1 MTYSSWYNATDNAG
15 LETLQRSLID
25 IEADTKYQRSHSPE
39 ILPGLV
45 QTLDY
50 ARAILS
56 KCTAVLGLPDDSEA
70 TATAR
75 MQRQAV
81 LDAPGHR
88 FHLLI
93 GEAALRRTVGDHA
106 VMAAQIR
113 QLGDILTSRDNLE
126 IGIIPLDAEFIG
138 QADNF
143 VIHDE
148 SAVAIETV
156 TGSVETSGADE
167 IALAVR
173 TFDLLAGQARY
184 GEHARALLD
193 RALAEH
199 VGPGI

>member
-1 MTYSSWYNATDNAG
+1 MSYSSWYAATDNAG
-15 LETLQRSLID
+15 LETLQRSLVG
-25 IEADTKYQRSHSPE
+25 IEAATKFQRSYSPE

-50 ARAILS
+50 ARAILT

-70 TATAR
+70 TAAAR
-75 MQRQAV
+75 MQRQDV

-93 GEAALRRTVGDHA
+93 GEAALRRTVGSHA
-106 VMAAQIR
+106 IMAAQIR
-113 QLGDILTSRDNLE
+113 QLGDILTRRDNVD

-138 QADNF
+138 QTDNF

-148 SAVAIETV
+148 TGVAIETI
-156 TGSVETSGADE
+156 TGSVETSSADE
-167 IALAVR
+167 IALALR
-173 TFDLLAGQARY
+173 TFELLADQARY

-199 VGPGI
+199 AGPGL

>member
-1 MTYSSWYNATDNAG
+1 MSYSSWYAAADDG
-15 LETLQRSLID
+15 LEPLQRSLID
-25 IEADTKYQRSHSPE
+25 IESETKYQRSYSPE

-45 QTLDY
+45 QTLAY
-50 ARAILS
+50 ARTILS
-56 KCTAVLGLPDDSEA
+56 KCTTVLGVPDDSEA
-70 TATAR
+70 TAAVR
-75 MQRQAV
+75 MQSQAV

-93 GEAALRRTVGDHA
+93 GEAALRRTVGSHA
-106 VMAAQIR
+106 IMAAQIR
-113 QLGDILTSRDNLE
+113 KLGDILTSRDNVD

-148 SAVAIETV
+148 TGVDIETV

-173 TFDLLAGQARY
+173 TFDLLTDQARY

>member
-1 MTYSSWYNATDNAG
+1 MSYSSWYDATDNTG

-25 IEADTKYQRSHSPE
+25 IEAEAKYQRSHSPE

-56 KCTAVLGLPDDSEA
+56 KCSAALGLPDDSEA
-70 TATAR
+70 TAIAR
-75 MQRQAV
+75 MRRQAV
-81 LDAPGHR
+81 LDDPGHR

-93 GEAALRRTVGDHA
+93 GEAALRRTVGSHA
-106 VMAAQIR
+106 IMAAQIR
-113 QLGDILTSRDNLE
+113 QLGDILTTRDNVE

-148 SAVAIETV
+148 TAVAIETV
-156 TGSVETSGADE
+156 TGSVETTGADE
-167 IALAVR
+167 IALALR
-173 TFDLLAGQARY
+173 TFDLLADQAFY

>member
-1 MTYSSWYNATDNAG
+1 MSYSSWYDATDNTG

-25 IEADTKYQRSHSPE
+25 IEAETKYQRSHSPE

-50 ARAILS
+50 ARAILT
-56 KCTAVLGLPDDSEA
+56 KCSAALGLPDDSEA

-93 GEAALRRTVGDHA
+93 GEAALRRTVGSHA
-106 VMAAQIR
+106 IMAAQIR
-113 QLGDILTSRDNLE
+113 QLGDILTTRDNVE

-148 SAVAIETV
+148 TAVAIETV
-156 TGSVETSGADE
+156 TGSVETTGADE
-167 IALAVR
+167 IALALR
-173 TFDLLAGQARY
+173 TFDLLADQAFY

-199 VGPGI
+199 IGPGI

>member
-1 MTYSSWYNATDNAG
+1 MSYSSWYAVADDG
-15 LETLQRSLID
+15 LEPLQRSLID
-25 IEADTKYQRSHSPE
+25 IEAETKHQRSYSSE

-56 KCTAVLGLPDDSEA
+56 KCTTVLGVPDDSEA
-70 TATAR
+70 TAAVR

-93 GEAALRRTVGDHA
+93 GEAALRRTVGSHA
-106 VMAAQIR
+106 IMAAQIR
-113 QLGDILTSRDNLE
+113 QLADILTSRDTVD

-148 SAVAIETV
+148 SSVDIETV

-173 TFDLLAGQARY
+173 TFELLADQARY

-199 VGPGI
+199 AGPGI

>member
-1 MTYSSWYNATDNAG
+1 MPYSSWYDATDNTG

-45 QTLDY
+45 QTVDY
-50 ARAILS
+50 ARAILT
-56 KCTAVLGLPDDSEA
+56 KCSAALGLPDDSEA

-75 MQRQAV
+75 MQRRAV

-93 GEAALRRTVGDHA
+93 GEAALRRTVGSHA
-106 VMAAQIR
+106 IMATQIR
-113 QLGDILTSRDNLE
+113 QLGDILTSRDNVE

-148 SAVAIETV
+148 TAVAIETV
-156 TGSVETSGADE
+156 TGSLETTGADE
-167 IALAVR
+167 IALALR

-193 RALAEH
+193 RALTEH

>member
-1 MTYSSWYNATDNAG
+1 MSYSSWYAVADDG
-15 LETLQRSLID
+15 LEALQRSLID
-25 IEADTKYQRSHSPE
+25 IESETKYQRSYSPE

-50 ARAILS
+50 ARAILT
-56 KCTAVLGLPDDSEA
+56 KCTSVLGVPDDSEA
-70 TATAR
+70 TAAVR
-75 MQRQAV
+75 MQRQAM

-93 GEAALRRTVGDHA
+93 GEAALRRTVGSHA
-106 VMAAQIR
+106 IMAAQIR
-113 QLGDILTSRDNLE
+113 RLGDILTQRDNVD
-126 IGIIPLDAEFIG
+126 IGIIPLDAEFIS

-148 SAVAIETV
+148 SGVDIETV
-156 TGSVETSGADE
+156 TGSVETSGAEE

-173 TFDLLAGQARY
+173 TFDLLTDQARY

-193 RALAEH
+193 RAFAEH

>member
-1 MTYSSWYNATDNAG
+1 MSYSGWYDATDNAG

-56 KCTAVLGLPDDSEA
+56 KCTAALGLPDDSEA
-70 TATAR
+70 TATGR

-88 FHLLI
+88 FHMLI
-93 GEAALRRTVGDHA
+93 GEAALRRTVGSHA
-106 VMAAQIR
+106 IMAAQIR
-113 QLGDILTSRDNLE
+113 QLGDILTNRDNVD

-148 SAVAIETV
+148 TAVAIETV

-167 IALAVR
+167 IALALR
-173 TFDLLAGQARY
+173 TFDLLADQARY

>member
-1 MTYSSWYNATDNAG
+1 MSYSSWYDATDNSG

-25 IEADTKYQRSHSPE
+25 IESDTKYQRSHSPE
-39 ILPGLV
+39 ILPGLL

-50 ARAILS
+50 ARAILA

-70 TATAR
+70 TAAAR

-93 GEAALRRTVGDHA
+93 GEAALRRTVGSHA

-113 QLGDILTSRDNLE
+113 QLGDILTQRDNLD

-148 SAVAIETV
+148 SGVAIETV
-156 TGSVETSGADE
+156 TGSVETTGADE
-167 IALAVR
+167 IALALR
-173 TFDLLAGQARY
+173 TFELLADQAVY

>member
-1 MTYSSWYNATDNAG
+1 MSYSSWYAVADDG

-25 IEADTKYQRSHSPE
+25 IEADTKHQRSYSPE

-56 KCTAVLGLPDDSEA
+56 KCTTVLGVPDDSEA
-70 TATAR
+70 TAAVRT
-75 MQRQAV
+75 QRQAV

-93 GEAALRRTVGDHA
+93 GEAALRRTVGSHA
-106 VMAAQIR
+106 IMAAQIR
-113 QLGDILTSRDNLE
+113 QLGDILTSRDNVE

-138 QADNF
+138 QANNF
-143 VIHDE
+143 VIHDDTG
-148 SAVAIETV
+148 VAIETV

>member
-1 MTYSSWYNATDNAG
+1 MPYSSWYDATDNAG

-25 IEADTKYQRSHSPE
+25 IEADTKYQRSHNPE

-50 ARAILS
+50 ARTILAT
-56 KCTAVLGLPDDSEA
+56 CTTVLGLPDDSEA
-70 TATAR
+70 TAQAR

-88 FHLLI
+88 FHMLI
-93 GEAALRRTVGDHA
+93 GEAALRRAVGSHA
-106 VMAAQIR
+106 IMAAQIR
-113 QLGDILTSRDNLE
+113 QLGDILTSRDNVD

-148 SAVAIETV
+148 SGVAIETV
-156 TGSVETSGADE
+156 TGSVESSGADE
-167 IALAVR
+167 IALALR
-173 TFDLLAGQARY
+173 TFDLLVDQAHY
-184 GEHARALLD
+184 DEHARALLD

-199 VGPGI
+199 TGPGI

>member
-1 MTYSSWYNATDNAG
+1 MSYSSWYAVADGG

-25 IEADTKYQRSHSPE
+25 IESTTKHQRGYSPE

-56 KCTAVLGLPDDSEA
+56 RCTTVLGVPDDSEA
-70 TATAR
+70 TAAVR

-93 GEAALRRTVGDHA
+93 GEAALRRTVGSHA
-106 VMAAQIR
+106 IMAAQIR
-113 QLGDILTSRDNLE
+113 RLGDILTQRDNVD
-126 IGIIPLDAEFIG
+126 IGVIPLDAEFIG
-138 QADNF
+138 QAENF
-143 VIHDE
+143 VIRDE
-148 SAVAIETV
+148 SGVDIETV
-156 TGSVETSGADE
+156 AGSVETSGADE
-167 IALAVR
+167 IALALR

>member
-1 MTYSSWYNATDNAG
+1 MSYSSWYAVADGG

-25 IEADTKYQRSHSPE
+25 IESTTKHQRGYSPK

-56 KCTAVLGLPDDSEA
+56 RCTTVLGVPDDSEA
-70 TATAR
+70 TAAVR

-93 GEAALRRTVGDHA
+93 GEAALRRTVGSHA
-106 VMAAQIR
+106 IMAAQIR
-113 QLGDILTSRDNLE
+113 RLGDILTQRDNVD
-126 IGIIPLDAEFIG
+126 IGVIPLDAEFIG
-138 QADNF
+138 QAENF
-143 VIHDE
+143 VIRDE
-148 SAVAIETV
+148 SGVDIETV
-156 TGSVETSGADE
+156 AGSVETSGADE
-167 IALAVR
+167 IALALR

>member
-1 MTYSSWYNATDNAG
+1 MSYSSWYDATDNTG

-25 IEADTKYQRSHSPE
+25 IEAETKYQRSHSPE

-50 ARAILS
+50 ARAILT
-56 KCTAVLGLPDDSEA
+56 KCSAALGLPDDSEA

-81 LDAPGHR
+81 LDAPAHR

-93 GEAALRRTVGDHA
+93 GEAALRRTVGSHA
-106 VMAAQIR
+106 IMAAQIR
-113 QLGDILTSRDNLE
+113 QLGDILTTRDNVE

-143 VIHDE
+143 VIRDE
-148 SAVAIETV
+148 TAVAIETV
-156 TGSVETSGADE
+156 TGSVETTGADE
-167 IALAVR
+167 IALALR
-173 TFDLLAGQARY
+173 TFDLLSDQAFY